1 MNYLAKEALSACSVW
16 NAIVGRHT
24 WIPASGTGHH
34 GAPVRHSCVL
44 LIIYRGTFPVI
55 IPVGLAANA
64 LSPIHSFALPFARE
78 KAPLAAVFGVFCQE
92 MRKYDI
98 KMHFFPRK
106 VWWEP
111 KFVIPLHPLS
121 GTNVPG
127 AYEKRSLRRFT

>member
-1 MNYLAKEALSACSVW
+1 MERDRRTAHLDSGLW
-16 NAIVGRHT
+16 NGVSRQAGPPFLRT
-24 WIPASGTGHH
+24 PF
-34 GAPVRHSCVL
+34 
-44 LIIYRGTFPVI
+44 IYRGTFPVI

-78 KAPLAAVFGVFCQE
+78 KAPQAAVFGVFCQE
-92 MRKYDI
+92 TRKYDI
-98 KMHFFPRK
+98 KMQFFPRK

>member
-1 MNYLAKEALSACSVW
+1 MEALSL
-16 NAIVGRHT
+16 
-24 WIPASGTGHH
+24 
-34 GAPVRHSCVL
+34 VL
-44 LIIYRGTFPVI
+44 
-55 IPVGLAANA
+55 
-64 LSPIHSFALPFARE
+64 SFVLPFVQE

-98 KMHFFPRK
+98 KMQFFPRK

>member
-1 MNYLAKEALSACSVW
+1 MM
-16 NAIVGRHT
+16 
-24 WIPASGTGHH
+24 
-34 GAPVRHSCVL
+34 
-44 LIIYRGTFPVI
+44 
-55 IPVGLAANA
+55 
-64 LSPIHSFALPFARE
+64 ALPLAISFNRHVTP
-78 KAPLAAVFGVFCQE
+78 KIAPFTSVFGVFCQE

-98 KMHFFPRK
+98 KMQFFPRK